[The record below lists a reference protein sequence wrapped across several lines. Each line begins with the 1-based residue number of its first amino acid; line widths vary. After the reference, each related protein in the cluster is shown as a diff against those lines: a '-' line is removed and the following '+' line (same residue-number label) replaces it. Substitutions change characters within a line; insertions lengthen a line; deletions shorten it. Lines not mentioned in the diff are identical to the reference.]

1 MFLTGYRLMCMTVR
15 SHLSRC
21 IVITFVMV
29 VARAQAQ
36 DHPLPDPA
44 TFLPEVKKRL
54 QTDQTLQS
62 SYSYV
67 ETRRERKLNGQ
78 GRATSESVKVFEN
91 YPGLPGEVRWERLIS
106 ENGKPVPAEELARED
121 RARQRKAEE
130 YARRLSKQPEKEHAR
145 QNREWDKERRELAK
159 TVDDIFRV
167 YDVRM
172 VGREAIDGHSTV
184 RFSLA
189 PRPDAKPQ
197 TRDGN
202 VMRHFMGTAW
212 VSESDYEL
220 VRLQVEAID
229 TVGIGLGLLARVHKG
244 ARIAFERRKVNDEV
258 WLPATASYSFNAR
271 VALVKMLRR
280 DATLEFSNYR
290 KFTVDTSSSFAAP
303 RQ

>member
-1 MFLTGYRLMCMTVR
+1 MRLRTPR
-15 SHLSRC
+15 LL
-21 IVITFVMV
+21 IVIALMTLA
-29 VARAQAQ
+29 ARAQGQ
-36 DHPLPDPA
+36 TRPLPDPA

-54 QTDQTLQS
+54 QTDQSLQS

-67 ETRRERKLNGQ
+67 ETRRERKLDGK

-91 YPGLPGEVRWERLIS
+91 YPGLPGEGRWERLVA
-106 ENGKPVPAEELARED
+106 EDGKAVPERELARKD
-121 RARQRKAEE
+121 RERQKKAEE
-130 YARRLSKQPEKEHAR
+130 YARRLTAQPEKERLR
-145 QNREWDKERRELAK
+145 QDREWDKERREMAK

-172 VGREAIDGHSTV
+172 DAREVIDGHETI
-184 RFSLA
+184 RFSLV

-197 TRDGN
+197 TRDGD
-202 VMRHFMGTAW
+202 VMRHFKGTAW

-220 VRLQVEAID
+220 VRLRVEAID
-229 TVGIGLGLLARVHKG
+229 TVGFGLGLLARVHKG
-244 ARIAFERRKVNDEV
+244 ARIAFERRKVNGEV

-271 VALVKMLRR
+271 VALLKMVRR

-303 RQ
+303 AQ

>member
-1 MFLTGYRLMCMTVR
+1 M
-15 SHLSRC
+15 
-21 IVITFVMV
+21 
-29 VARAQAQ
+29 RAHAQ
-36 DHPLPDPA
+36 DRPLPDPA

-67 ETRRERKLNGQ
+67 ETRRERKLDGR
-78 GRATSESVKVFEN
+78 GRATSESVKVLEN
-91 YPGLPGEVRWERLIS
+91 YPGLPGEPRWERLIS
-106 ENGKPVPAEELARED
+106 ENGRAVPTEELAKKDRE
-121 RARQRKAEE
+121 RREKAEE
-130 YARRLSKQPEKEHAR
+130 YARRLSAQPEKERTR
-145 QNREWDKERRELAK
+145 QEREWEKDRREMAK

-172 VGREAIDGHSTV
+172 TGREDVDGHSTI
-184 RFSLA
+184 RFSLT
-189 PRPDAKPQ
+189 PRRDAKPQ
-197 TRDGN
+197 TRDGDI
-202 VMRHFMGTAW
+202 MRKFMGTAW
-212 VSESDYEL
+212 VSETDYEL
-220 VRLQVEAID
+220 VRLTVEAID

-271 VALVKMLRR
+271 VALLKMLRR

-303 RQ
+303 VQ